1 MESASWNFEIM
12 WWQRFVL
19 KVHEKYS
26 HVRMFLQWRFCVVH
40 TWDGTFCV
48 PCPIVKVHV
57 LLWQLYPVDKWK
69 IHYRNSPGWWCPKF
83 VMWLSCENA
92 LFSKIDCNEFIEYWI
107 SQSRNFEILC
117 LNLRWLIRFWYTLC
131 NFLNSSWFC
140 THCALVMFFISAF
153 CYNVTQDNWKNVY
166 FIYDVTWINRV

>member
-1 MESASWNFEIM
+1 MTKICTKSS
-12 WWQRFVL
+12 
-19 KVHEKYS
+19 
-26 HVRMFLQWRFCVVH
+26 
-40 TWDGTFCV
+40 
-48 PCPIVKVHV
+48 
-57 LLWQLYPVDKWK
+57 WK
-69 IHYRNSPGWWCPKF
+69 ILTCTYVFAMTVLCCSHMRWNILCSMPHCESPCITLTTLSSGQMEDPLQKFSWMVMPKICHVIELWKCF
-83 VMWLSCENA
+83 
-92 LFSKIDCNEFIEYWI
+92 FSKIDCNEFIEYWI